1 MDYIIRPKYLKK
13 INQFVDKPVVKILTG
28 MRRVGKS
35 TLLNIIQ
42 NEILKGIPRKNKIYI
57 NFESLEFFHIKEAA
71 SLRQYLSPLLERIHG

>member
-35 TLLNIIQ
+35 TFDTDRFCSTRMVWRS
-42 NEILKGIPRKNKIYI
+42 EGKE
-57 NFESLEFFHIKEAA
+57 NFRLGFRWRTTNANFQCSG
-71 SLRQYLSPLLERIHG
+71 SRMYST